1 MSEIKLQPSSQEAED
16 AILGAIIHTPSI
28 LAKVEEYISSDILYY
43 NRSKRLFSII
53 KEMVKNDQKIDTI
66 TIVGSLSESDQ
77 SNGLDAYYISGLLDK
92 FGSIENCVSYA
103 KQIYEKFLLREL
115 IQQSDQISESAYKNN
130 SDVYGILGD
139 AHSTIG
145 RLIDIKPGITFN
157 IKESMKETMESIV
170 ESDKNII
177 KTGFD
182 GIDKLSGGM
191 TRGEI
196 TILGGRPG
204 HGKTTSMLNMVKSC
218 VDQGLK
224 VIVFNREMTNIEM
237 LKKLIVLESGNLS
250 YLDVRLGMVGD
261 LTKMSELEAIK
272 SKIAEKY
279 SSDKFAMFDNMP
291 SFDESAAQVKKFK
304 PDIIFDDYIQ
314 LIVPDKKIPE
324 RRLQLEKIVND
335 YKWLCKS
342 QKCASVLL
350 SQLNRSLEMRGD
362 GKPKLSDLAESGS
375 IEQVAENVLFIY
387 YDYKVKMNQSRDGQN
402 IIELIGSKV
411 RYGVSGSTKLGYD
424 GDKVKIFNSIDEL
437 RRGKLNET

>member
-237 LKKLIVLESGNLS
+237 LKKLIVL
-250 YLDVRLGMVGD
+250 
-261 LTKMSELEAIK
+261 
-272 SKIAEKY
+272 
-279 SSDKFAMFDNMP
+279 
-291 SFDESAAQVKKFK
+291 
-304 PDIIFDDYIQ
+304 
-314 LIVPDKKIPE
+314 
-324 RRLQLEKIVND
+324 
-335 YKWLCKS
+335 
-342 QKCASVLL
+342 
-350 SQLNRSLEMRGD
+350 
-362 GKPKLSDLAESGS
+362 
-375 IEQVAENVLFIY
+375 
-387 YDYKVKMNQSRDGQN
+387 
-402 IIELIGSKV
+402 
-411 RYGVSGSTKLGYD
+411 
-424 GDKVKIFNSIDEL
+424 
-437 RRGKLNET
+437 